1 MTTVVPLETKNTSI
15 QVSNTDMLNAIFGN
29 LPHGGHLA
37 ICRKQGDPSQS
48 GGWVAER
55 YSEQTLFDTND
66 NNYFNTSSFRIDENG
81 TIKARKQNFCAMHA
95 LMLDDVGTKIPLER
109 LGDLKPSTMIET
121 SPGNYQMLLILDRSI
136 TDIAEATQLQKAF
149 IAAGLC
155 DPGASGACRWARLPV
170 GINGKQKYQ
179 ENGQDFQCRLHQW
192 NPEVRY
198 STEELLSYLGNVEEK
213 NPRLVTEANAMPKS
227 NKPGHE
233 ITYMPKP
240 KRNPVIDALVSKGM
254 YKKSFDKNR
263 HDITCPWV
271 HEHTDS
277 SDNGTAYFEPTEQ
290 FPLGGF
296 CCQHSHGDQYSV
308 VDLLGHLDI
317 NEMQAR
323 YKSMIVIR
331 DGELHTIVD
340 AVDQELGQID
350 DLYQMKGLLVQI
362 GNQSNTQP
370 VNQAQLTLLLAKYIL
385 WLKYDGRRKFIVPCD
400 PPARIVSMIVD
411 GKTLN
416 HVKPLKGI
424 AMQPYYSEKTDQLV
438 LNEGY
443 DVETGIYGSFDAA
456 DYTIPEPT
464 IENARRALAEIQG
477 LLSEFQFASEIDQ
490 SAAISMLLT
499 AVVRPS
505 LALAPGFLVKASMPA
520 SGKSYLCALA
530 GALATP
536 GDRQTIPYPKTADE
550 SKKVMLSLLIQSPAV
565 IEFDDLDDDIKPHT
579 ILKQALTSEYVTD
592 RILGQSKTATVST
605 RTLFLF
611 SGNNVEPLRDLRR
624 RIISIHLQRQEEN
637 PTTTVYKSNPVQTV
651 MRNRA
656 QYIVH
661 FLTIIESWKNA
672 GCPRGGMNVVTYG
685 NAWSDYCR
693 HPLVWLGL
701 PDPVEA
707 LINQVTNDPD
717 LENLGLLLDAWHKTY
732 GSAVVTIRRVVKDI
746 YQHRVLDEAISECP
760 VSDQGAINSSK
771 FGWFLKKNMN
781 RIVNGLMFV
790 QGSADGRLAWQVV
803 AVNKAVGSTPE

>member
-1 MTTVVPLETKNTSI
+1 
-15 QVSNTDMLNAIFGN
+15 
-29 LPHGGHLA
+29 
-37 ICRKQGDPSQS
+37 
-48 GGWVAER
+48 
-55 YSEQTLFDTND
+55 
-66 NNYFNTSSFRIDENG
+66 
-81 TIKARKQNFCAMHA
+81 
-95 LMLDDVGTKIPLER
+95 
-109 LGDLKPSTMIET
+109 
-121 SPGNYQMLLILDRSI
+121 
-136 TDIAEATQLQKAF
+136 
-149 IAAGLC
+149 
-155 DPGASGACRWARLPV
+155 
-170 GINGKQKYQ
+170 
-179 ENGQDFQCRLHQW
+179 
-192 NPEVRY
+192 
-198 STEELLSYLGNVEEK
+198 
-213 NPRLVTEANAMPKS
+213 
-227 NKPGHE
+227 
-233 ITYMPKP
+233 
-240 KRNPVIDALVSKGM
+240 
-254 YKKSFDKNR
+254 
-263 HDITCPWV
+263 
-271 HEHTDS
+271 
-277 SDNGTAYFEPTEQ
+277 
-290 FPLGGF
+290 
-296 CCQHSHGDQYSV
+296 
-308 VDLLGHLDI
+308 
-317 NEMQAR
+317 
-323 YKSMIVIR
+323 
-331 DGELHTIVD
+331 
-340 AVDQELGQID
+340 
-350 DLYQMKGLLVQI
+350 
-362 GNQSNTQP
+362 
-370 VNQAQLTLLLAKYIL
+370 
-385 WLKYDGRRKFIVPCD
+385 
-400 PPARIVSMIVD
+400 MIVD

-416 HVKPLKGI
+416 HLKILKGI
-424 AMQPYYSEKTDQLV
+424 AMQPYYSEKTGQLV

-443 DVETGIYGSFDAA
+443 DVETGIYGAFDAA
-456 DYTIPEPT
+456 DYTIPEPS

-499 AVVRPS
+499 AVVRPT
-505 LALAPGFLVKASMPA
+505 LDLAPGFLVKASMPG

-536 GDRQTIPYPKTADE
+536 GERQTIPYPKTADE

-579 ILKQALTSEYVTD
+579 ILKQALTSEYITD

-637 PTTTVYKSNPVQTV
+637 PTTTVYKRNPVQAV
-651 MRNRA
+651 ISNRA

-672 GCPRGGMNVVTYG
+672 GCPRGDRNVVTYG

-717 LENLGLLLDAWHKTY
+717 LENLGLLLEAWHKTY

-746 YQHRVLDEAISECP
+746 YQHRALDEAISECP
-760 VSDQGAINSSK
+760 VYDQGAINSSK

-803 AVNKAVGSTPE
+803 AVNKAAGSTQE